1 MSTIPPQA
9 PAGEQAPLLSVRDLR
24 VQFDSPAGTITAVD
38 GVSFDLEAGRA
49 LGVVGESGSG
59 KTVLSR
65 VIMNLLTVSN
75 KLPEEGEV
83 LFRGQDMLRMR
94 RKQLRKLWGD
104 DLAMVFQDPMTSLN
118 PTMKIGPQVTES
130 LYLHRKIS
138 RKAASARAEELLR
151 EVGIPEPARRLNQF
165 PHELSGGMRQR
176 VTLAIAI
183 ACDPV
188 LLIADEPTT
197 ALDVTVQAQILDL
210 LDRER
215 RDRHMGL
222 ILISHDLGVVEG
234 RTDDVNVMYAGR
246 VVESAPTPSV
256 FRQPRHPYTESLISS
271 MPRIDDPSHTRL
283 TAIPGQPPH
292 PLNRPTGCKYA
303 PRCEYA
309 QQRCLD
315 EDPVLMPPTDSEGD
329 RGSACFFP
337 PGTDRGADAMAR
349 NRAAGR
355 TATGLELQPA
365 EVS

>member
-1 MSTIPPQA
+1 VTTIPPQA
-9 PAGEQAPLLSVRDLR
+9 PTDAQAPLLSVRDLR
-24 VQFDSPAGTITAVD
+24 VQFDSPAGTVTAVD

-65 VIMNLLTVSN
+65 VVMNLLTVSN
-75 KLPEEGEV
+75 KLPIEGEV
-83 LFRGQDMLRMR
+83 RFRGQNLLTTR
-94 RKQLRKLWGD
+94 RRELRKLWGD

-130 LYLHRKIS
+130 LFLHRKIS
-138 RKAASARAEELLR
+138 RKAARARAEELLR
-151 EVGIPEPARRLNQF
+151 EVGIPEPGRRLNQY

-176 VTLAIAI
+176 VTIAIAL

-215 RDRHMGL
+215 TDRQMGL

-234 RTDDVNVMYAGR
+234 RTDHVNVMYAGR
-246 VVESAPTPSV
+246 VVESAPTAAV
-256 FRQPRHPYTESLISS
+256 FKQPRHPYTESLIAS
-271 MPRIDDPSHTRL
+271 MPRIENPSHTRL
-283 TAIPGQPPH
+283 AAIPGHPPH
-292 PLNRPTGCKYA
+292 PLNRPSGCKYA
-303 PRCEYA
+303 PRCQYA
-309 QQRCLD
+309 QPRCIE
-315 EDPVLMPPTDSEGD
+315 EDPGLMPPTDQESD
-329 RGSACFFP
+329 RGTACFFP
-337 PGTDRGADAMAR
+337 PGTDRGEQALAR
-349 NRAAGR
+349 NRATGH